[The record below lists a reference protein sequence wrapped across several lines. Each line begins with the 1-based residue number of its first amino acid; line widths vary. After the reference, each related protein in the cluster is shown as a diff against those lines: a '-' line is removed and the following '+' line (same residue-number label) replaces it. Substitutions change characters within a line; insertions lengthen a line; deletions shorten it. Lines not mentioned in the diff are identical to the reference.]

1 MVGDKVFP
9 PHFSNWKLAMI
20 RIKDYLL
27 HVIIVG
33 YKISQINP
41 KNMLIN
47 YKIQQLHVN
56 IW

>member
-1 MVGDKVFP
+1 
-9 PHFSNWKLAMI
+9 MI